1 MVTEKGGVAI
11 LSECNAVLAVISSA
25 WSGAGREPGDK
36 AVFPERS
43 IYSRDAE
50 EWLFM
55 KGS

>member
-1 MVTEKGGVAI
+1 MAI